1 MGRVLD
7 MMELLH
13 VRFPVVLV
21 IVEVVVT
28 KKNFRILVPWIL
40 SRLNCT
46 WSRCGCRGGVDTLH
60 YINLRV

>member
-40 SRLNCT
+40 SHL
-46 WSRCGCRGGVDTLH
+46 
-60 YINLRV
+60 I